1 MGEYAEDMIEGRAC
15 SQCGQYFIDPEN
27 EDQLYE
33 HGHPAV
39 CSSCWS
45 GLSKEARKF
54 HEKAVA
60 ETL

>member
-1 MGEYAEDMIEGRAC
+1 MGEIADDMIEGRAC
-15 SQCGQYFIDPEN
+15 ELCGCYFIDPEN
-27 EDQLYE
+27 QDQLYE

-45 GLSKEARKF
+45 ALSKEEKKF
-54 HEKAVA
+54 HQKAVA